1 MKPVCKH
8 YGICGGCT
16 TQDLPY
22 AEEVRDKQR
31 GLEELLGQSVEV
43 VASSR
48 EYGYRTRMDYVFA
61 WGKLGL
67 RKRGDPRGVLDL
79 EECHLPD
86 AEAFACVLRVKEALH
101 RLSIRSYSYLRGRG
115 YLRYVTLRCAPVSG
129 QRLLVFLTNGN
140 DPAIRP
146 LLEEARDWANGVAW
160 SVSTRR
166 ADVSVGEVIETS
178 GRTWIEE
185 EVGNLRL
192 RFGAT
197 SFFQANPWQTAR
209 LYDHVGSRA
218 RGRTLD
224 LFCGVGGLAL
234 SAAGSAAE
242 VRGVDSNREAIEHAR
257 ANASANGL
265 DRVRFECGD
274 ARGFLDDLE
283 CDTLILDP
291 PRAGCGYRN
300 LPKIVR
306 AAPSRVIYVSCN
318 PRVFATERAW
328 FREYE
333 MSDLRAFDLFP
344 RTPHVE
350 LVATFDRVRRPRQ
363 PTATSSSTASAT

>member
-1 MKPVCKH
+1 VKPVCKH
-8 YGICGGCT
+8 FGDCGGCSF
-16 TQDLPY
+16 QDRPY
-22 AEEVRDKQR
+22 AEELREKGR
-31 GLEELLGQSVEV
+31 NLKALLGREVEV
-43 VASSR
+43 VASPR
-48 EYGYRTRMDYVFA
+48 ELGYRTRMDYVFA

-86 AEAFACVLRVKEALH
+86 PEAFACILRVKEALH
-101 RLSIRSYSYLRGRG
+101 RLRIESYSYLRHKG

-129 QRLLVFLTNGN
+129 QRLLVFLTNGD
-140 DPAIRP
+140 DPALDP
-146 LLEEARDWANGVAW
+146 LLQEARSWADGVAW
-160 SVSTRR
+160 AISTRR
-166 ADVSVGEVIETS
+166 ADVSAGEVIETA

-209 LYDHVGSRA
+209 LYEHVGARA
-218 RGRTLD
+218 RGRTVD

-234 SAAGSAAE
+234 SAAAGAE
-242 VRGVDSNREAIEHAR
+242 EVTGLDSNEEAIAHAR
-257 ANASANGL
+257 ANARCNGIEK
-265 DRVRFECGD
+265 VRFESGD
-274 ARGFLDDLE
+274 ARGFLDGLT

-291 PRAGCGYRN
+291 PRGGCGYRN

-318 PRVFATERAW
+318 PKLFATERAW
-328 FREYE
+328 FRDYDLT
-333 MSDLRAFDLFP
+333 DLRAFDLFP

-350 LVATFDRVRRPRQ
+350 LVATFDRVRRP
-363 PTATSSSTASAT
+363 TATSARTASET